1 MELNNQNT
9 KKQYQQ
15 PEIKDLGKIGE
26 VTNTTATSGANGDGA
41 ADPFSTSYIYMS

>member
-1 MELNNQNT
+1 MELNNST

-26 VTNTTATSGANGDGA
+26 VTNTNSTFTGNGVDTGSNSPNMYA
-41 ADPFSTSYIYMS
+41 S